1 MSEEVSGIATHAR
14 RLTIIKKR
22 DWTTRW
28 LDDES
33 NIDLK
38 VLEQQ
43 LQSEGFSVYQW
54 CGNPGQSY
62 LGYIHTQDEV
72 VCVLSGTADVSVSGQ
87 VGKVLSGDRLDV
99 PKNTSHSIIVTSDQP
114 LVVLTGM
121 RQ

>member
-1 MSEEVSGIATHAR
+1 M
-14 RLTIIKKR
+14 
-22 DWTTRW
+22 
-28 LDDES
+28 DDES

-54 CGNPGQSY
+54 CGNLGQSY
-62 LGYIHTQDEV
+62 LDYIHTQDEV
-72 VCVLSGTADVSVSGQ
+72 VCVLSGIADVSASGQ
-87 VGKVLSGDRLDV
+87 VEKVLSGDRLDV